1 MAEVIELDD
10 YRPHVAT
17 VDQVTGH
24 GHVIPVAMLEAIAE
38 GDLNL
43 ADCDNHEAIV
53 RAAFSCLLELLE
65 DEF

>member
-1 MAEVIELDD
+1 MSNVIELED

-17 VDQVTGH
+17 IDQVTGH

-38 GDLNL
+38 GELNL
-43 ADCDNHEAIV
+43 ADCDDYEAIV

-65 DEF
+65 DE